1 MGNNY
6 NIEKFR
12 KLLRTAIGDRT
23 QKDFAAVAGLSHTN
37 LNRMLNVDTNGIPS
51 ETSLCKIAQASQGRV
66 TIHQLY
72 AACGYDV
79 KNIKTNEKTDADA
92 DMPVL
97 SEDSPDGAKKCAAS
111 ALALMK
117 ALKKMSGFANKYG
130 SIEGI
135 LETAAITA
143 ERPNVHTSVG
153 KSFEYNGTGRHGAEH
168 FVHTKYFWYEAG
180 CDAVIIFTVFYS
192 VTEKGGYIFSDCA
205 FDLSSLMEI
214 GNPDAVNYVFKIS
227 MLGDVVYTDYPIIC
241 DIKKHVPGEAE
252 RKLLRAIFG
261 DSWEDAVG
269 IKDVG
274 KD

>member
-1 MGNNY
+1 M
-6 NIEKFR
+6 
-12 KLLRTAIGDRT
+12 
-23 QKDFAAVAGLSHTN
+23 
-37 LNRMLNVDTNGIPS
+37 
-51 ETSLCKIAQASQGRV
+51 
-66 TIHQLY
+66 
-72 AACGYDV
+72 
-79 KNIKTNEKTDADA
+79 
-92 DMPVL
+92 
-97 SEDSPDGAKKCAAS
+97 
-111 ALALMK
+111 
-117 ALKKMSGFANKYG
+117 
-130 SIEGI
+130 
-135 LETAAITA
+135 
-143 ERPNVHTSVG
+143 
-153 KSFEYNGTGRHGAEH
+153 
-168 FVHTKYFWYEAG
+168 
-180 CDAVIIFTVFYS
+180 IIFTVFYS